1 MAKEAVA
8 TAEKTGIVARI
19 VGFWHEVRVEM
30 RKVSW
35 PAKDEVRS
43 STTVVL
49 FMLVLM
55 AIIIGVYDKASE
67 LLVWLL
73 LKLG

>member
-8 TAEKTGIVARI
+8 AAEKTGVVAR
-19 VGFWHEVRVEM
+19 VREFFHEVKVEM
-30 RKVSW
+30 RKVTW

-43 STTVVL
+43 STSVVL
-49 FMLVLM
+49 FVLVLM
-55 AIIIGVYDKASE
+55 AIIIGIYDKLSE
-67 LLVWLL
+67 VFVWLL

>member
-8 TAEKTGIVARI
+8 AAESTGFVARI
-19 VGFWHEVRVEM
+19 REFFHEVKVEM

-49 FMLVLM
+49 FMLGMM
-55 AIIIGVYDKASE
+55 AFVIGIYDKVSE
-67 LLVWLL
+67 LFVWLL

>member
-1 MAKEAVA
+1 MAKEAAAV
-8 TAEKTGIVARI
+8 EKPGIAARSRE
-19 VGFWHEVRVEM
+19 FFHEVRVEM
-30 RKVSW
+30 RKVTW

-49 FMLVLM
+49 FMLGLM
-55 AIIIGVYDKASE
+55 AFIIGVFDKLSDVF
-67 LLVWLL
+67 VWLL

>member
-8 TAEKTGIVARI
+8 AAEKTGFVARI
-19 VGFWHEVRVEM
+19 REFFHEVKVEM

-35 PAKDEVRS
+35 PTKDEVRS

>member
-8 TAEKTGIVARI
+8 ATEKTGLVARI
-19 VGFWHEVRVEM
+19 REFFHEVKVEM

-55 AIIIGVYDKASE
+55 AVIIGVYDKASE
-67 LLVWLL
+67 LFVWLL
-73 LKLG
+73 LKIG

>member
-8 TAEKTGIVARI
+8 AAEKAGVVSRI
-19 VGFWHEVRVEM
+19 REFFHEVKVEM
-30 RKVSW
+30 RKVTW

-43 STTVVL
+43 STSVVL
-49 FMLVLM
+49 FVLGLM
-55 AIIIGVYDKASE
+55 AIIIGVYDKLSE
-67 LLVWLL
+67 VFVWLL